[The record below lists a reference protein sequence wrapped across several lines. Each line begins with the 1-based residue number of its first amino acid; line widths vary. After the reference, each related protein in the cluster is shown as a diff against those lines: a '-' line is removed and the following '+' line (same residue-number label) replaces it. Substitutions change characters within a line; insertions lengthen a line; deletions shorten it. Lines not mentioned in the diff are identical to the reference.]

1 VIRAILLAG
10 VVLALGGC
18 AGMKLGLG
26 YNMEAKQFFLQ
37 LEKPLE
43 PSLKK

>member
-1 VIRAILLAG
+1 MRAILLAL
-10 VVLALGGC
+10 VALCLTGC
-18 AGMKLGLG
+18 AGVKLGLG
-26 YNMEAKQFFLQ
+26 YNMEARQFFLQ

>member
-1 VIRAILLAG
+1 MRAILLAL
-10 VVLALGGC
+10 VALCLTGC
-18 AGMKLGLG
+18 AGMKIGMG

-43 PSLKK
+43 SGLKK

>member
-1 VIRAILLAG
+1 MRAI
-10 VVLALGGC
+10 VLAVVALALTGC
-18 AGMKLGLG
+18 AGLKLGLG

-43 PSLKK
+43 SGLKK